1 MRDVVRENLHTTQ
14 GMCTVEGGPR
24 IGRVSPSHLTHLH
37 TSHTLTFHTD
47 GFGELKFVSN
57 DVYRGYW
64 KDGVRSGG
72 VSIPSHIIH
81 PHSSHTLTGQD
92 PVCQW

>member
-1 MRDVVRENLHTTQ
+1 M
-14 GMCTVEGGPR
+14 
-24 IGRVSPSHLTHLH
+24 
-37 TSHTLTFHTD
+37 
-47 GFGELKFVSN
+47 SN

-81 PHSSHTLTGQD
+81 PHSSHTLTSHTPSQADAGGMVSPSGLSYIGRSKEIMGDIPGAIAIKRIHLDEKLARAAQK
-92 PVCQW
+92 